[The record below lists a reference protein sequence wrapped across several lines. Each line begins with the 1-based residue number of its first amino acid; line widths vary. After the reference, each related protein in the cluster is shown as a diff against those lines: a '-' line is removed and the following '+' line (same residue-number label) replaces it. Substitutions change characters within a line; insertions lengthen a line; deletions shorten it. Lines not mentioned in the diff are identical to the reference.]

1 MLPERRALAGPG
13 PWDRREEGICLDR
26 ARSGWVGLC
35 WEPMAIDDLGTQVK
49 SELFGTLGVGGV
61 VYRYTL
67 TSTETQLDLISYG
80 ARVVALKTK
89 DRNGVWGDV
98 TLGYRELKPYV
109 DNTNA
114 YFGVIAGRYA
124 NRIAKGRFE
133 LEGETVQTTVNDGG
147 NMLHGGVEGF
157 DKRNWEGEVVAD
169 GVEFT
174 LVSPDGDQG
183 FPGTLTVKVRYS
195 LKGNVVRI
203 DYSAKTDKA
212 TVVNLTNH
220 AYFNLDGEAS
230 GTILDEVLTLESD
243 AYTPV
248 SSAEAI
254 PTGEIATVEG
264 TPFDFRQATVIG
276 ARIVATNE
284 QLTFGR
290 GYDHNWVVRGK
301 AGELRPAAKVF
312 APKSGRTLTVE
323 TTEPAI
329 QFYSGNFLDGTLVG
343 KSGVA
348 YVQRS
353 GFCLETQAF
362 PDAPNHVGFPTTEL
376 KAGQEY
382 SSATTWTFGV
392 E

>member
-1 MLPERRALAGPG
+1 M
-13 PWDRREEGICLDR
+13 GINV
-26 ARSGWVGLC
+26 S
-35 WEPMAIDDLGTQVK
+35 GTQVK
-49 SELFGTLGVGGV
+49 AEMFGTLADGGV
-61 VYRYTL
+61 VTKYTL
-67 TSTETQLDLISYG
+67 TSGEIELELISYG

-89 DRNGVWGDV
+89 DRHGVWGDV
-98 TLGYRELKPYV
+98 TLGYGELKPYV
-109 DNTNA
+109 ENTNA

-133 LEGETVQTTVNDGG
+133 LEGKTVQTTINDGV
-147 NMLHGGVEGF
+147 NMLHGGAEGF
-157 DKRNWEGEVVAD
+157 DQRNWKGEVVAD
-169 GVEFT
+169 GVEFG

-183 FPGTLTVKVRYS
+183 YPGTLAVRVRYTLRGS
-195 LKGNVVRI
+195 VVRI
-203 DYSAKTDKA
+203 EYSATTDKT

-230 GTILDEVLTLESD
+230 GTILEEELTLEAD

-248 SSAEAI
+248 SDAAAI
-254 PTGEIATVEG
+254 PTGEIAKVEG
-264 TPFDFRQATVIG
+264 TPFDFRKAAVIG
-276 ARIVATNE
+276 SRIGVEND

-301 AGELRPAAKVF
+301 AGELRPAARAY
-312 APKSGRTLTVE
+312 APKSGRVLTVE

-362 PDAPNHVGFPTTEL
+362 PDAPNHAHFPSTEV
-376 KAGQEY
+376 KAGEEY
-382 SSATTWTFGV
+382 ASVTTWEFGV

>member
-1 MLPERRALAGPG
+1 MGTDG
-13 PWDRREEGICLDR
+13 
-26 ARSGWVGLC
+26 SS
-35 WEPMAIDDLGTQVK
+35 TQVMG
-49 SELFGTLGVGGV
+49 EFFGTLADGGV
-61 VYRYTL
+61 VTKYRL
-67 TSTETQLDLISYG
+67 ASAEVELELISYG
-80 ARVVALKTK
+80 ARVVVLKTK
-89 DRNGVWGDV
+89 DREGAWGDI

-109 DNTNA
+109 ENTNA
-114 YFGVIAGRYA
+114 YFGVVAGRYA

-133 LEGETVQTTVNDGG
+133 LDGETVQTTVNDGG
-147 NMLHGGVEGF
+147 NMLHGGVVGF
-157 DKRNWEGEVVAD
+157 DRHNWEGEIVEG

-183 FPGTLTVKVRYS
+183 FPGTLAVRVRYT
-195 LKGNVVRI
+195 LKGSVVKI
-203 DYSAKTDKA
+203 EYSATADRD

-230 GTILDEVLTLESD
+230 GTILEEVLTLEAD

-248 SSAEAI
+248 GSAEAI

-264 TPFDFRQATVIG
+264 TPFDFRQATVVG
-276 ARIVATNE
+276 ARIGDENE
-284 QLTFGR
+284 QLKFGR

-301 AGELRPAAKVF
+301 AGELRRAAKMV
-312 APKSGRTLTVE
+312 AAKSGRTLTVE
-323 TTEPAI
+323 TSEPAI

-362 PDAPNHVGFPTTEL
+362 PDAPNHANFPSAEL
-376 KAGQEY
+376 KAGEEY
-382 SSATTWTFGV
+382 RSVTTWGFGV